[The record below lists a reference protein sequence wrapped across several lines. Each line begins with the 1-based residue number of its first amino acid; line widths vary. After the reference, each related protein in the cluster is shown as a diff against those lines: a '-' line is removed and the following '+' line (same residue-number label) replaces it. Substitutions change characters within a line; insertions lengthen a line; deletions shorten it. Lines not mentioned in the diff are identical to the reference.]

1 LFIFRAIEKS
11 KYKVVYQ
18 QKRYYFDFNEVDM
31 LFDSH
36 AHYDDEKFQDDREE
50 VLAKAH
56 EEGISYILNA
66 ASDIDTSLTSM
77 AMAQKFDFIY
87 AAVGVHPHSAN
98 TMDESTIARIT
109 EMVKS
114 PKVVAIGEIGLDYYY
129 DYSPKDM
136 QKYWFKRQ
144 LELAGEISMPVIVH
158 DRDAHEDIIKIL
170 KESEI
175 SQIGGVMHCFS
186 GGREMAKILLD
197 MGFYLSFGGPVTFK
211 NARKA
216 IEVLQYVP
224 MDRML
229 IETDSPYLSPEPLR
243 GKRNDSRNVRLVA
256 EKIAEIKGLDLE
268 FVASETL
275 NNARRLFGI

>member
-1 LFIFRAIEKS
+1 
-11 KYKVVYQ
+11 
-18 QKRYYFDFNEVDM
+18 M

-36 AHYDDEKFQDDREE
+36 AHYDDEKFQDDRDE
-50 VLAKAH
+50 VLSKANKD
-56 EEGISYILNA
+56 GISYILNA
-66 ASDIDTSLTSM
+66 ATDIDTSLM
-77 AMAQKFDFIY
+77 CIEFAEKFDFVY
-87 AAVGVHPHSAN
+87 ASVGVHPHSASIL
-98 TMDESTIARIT
+98 DDSTLEKISELAG
-109 EMVKS
+109 K

-129 DYSPKDM
+129 DYSPKDV

-144 LELAGEISMPVIVH
+144 LDLAVELSMPAIIH
-158 DRDAHEDIIKIL
+158 DRDAHEDIINII
-170 KESEI
+170 KESQI
-175 SQIGGVMHCFS
+175 SQVGGVMHCFS
-186 GGREMAKILLD
+186 GSVEMAKILLD

-256 EKIAEIKGLDLE
+256 EKIAEIKGLDFE
-268 FVASETL
+268 VVASVTL

>member
-1 LFIFRAIEKS
+1 
-11 KYKVVYQ
+11 
-18 QKRYYFDFNEVDM
+18 M

-36 AHYDDEKFQDDREE
+36 AHYDDEKFQDDRDE
-50 VLAKAH
+50 VLSKANKD
-56 EEGISYILNA
+56 GISYILNA
-66 ASDIDTSLTSM
+66 ATDIDTSLMSIEF
-77 AMAQKFDFIY
+77 AEKFDFVY
-87 AAVGVHPHSAN
+87 ASVGVHPHSASIL
-98 TMDESTIARIT
+98 DDSTFEKISELAG
-109 EMVKS
+109 K

-129 DYSPKDM
+129 DYSPKDV

-144 LELAGEISMPVIVH
+144 LDLAVELSMPAIIH
-158 DRDAHEDIIKIL
+158 DRDAHEDIINIIR
-170 KESEI
+170 ESQI
-175 SQIGGVMHCFS
+175 SQVGGVMHCFS
-186 GGREMAKILLD
+186 GSVEMAKILLD

-256 EKIAEIKGLDLE
+256 EKIAEIKGLDFE
-268 FVASETL
+268 VVASVTL

>member
-1 LFIFRAIEKS
+1 
-11 KYKVVYQ
+11 
-18 QKRYYFDFNEVDM
+18 M

-77 AMAQKFDFIY
+77 DMAQKFDFIY

-129 DYSPKDM
+129 DYSPKDI

-144 LELAGEISMPVIVH
+144 LELAGELAMPVIVH

-216 IEVLQYVP
+216 VEVLQYVP

-256 EKIAEIKGLDLE
+256 EKIAEIKGLDFE

-275 NNARRLFGI
+275 NNAIRLFGI

>member
-1 LFIFRAIEKS
+1 
-11 KYKVVYQ
+11 
-18 QKRYYFDFNEVDM
+18 M

-36 AHYDDEKFQDDREE
+36 AHYDDEKFQDDRDDIIK
-50 VLAKAH
+50 KAY
-56 EEGISYILNA
+56 EEGVSYILNA

-77 AMAQKFDFIY
+77 DLAQKFDFVY
-87 AAVGVHPHSAN
+87 AAVGVHPHSAS

-109 EMVKS
+109 EMVRS

-129 DYSPKDM
+129 DYSPKDV

-144 LELAGEISMPVIVH
+144 LELAIELSMPVIIH
-158 DRDAHEDIIKIL
+158 DRDAHEDIINIM
-170 KESEI
+170 KESKI
-175 SQIGGVMHCFS
+175 SQVGGVMHCFS
-186 GGREMAKILLD
+186 GSREMAKILLD
-197 MGFYLSFGGPVTFK
+197 MGFFLSFGGPVTFK
-211 NARKA
+211 NAKKA
-216 IEVLQYVP
+216 IDVLQYVP

-256 EKIAEIKGLDLE
+256 EKIAEIKGLDFE
-268 FVASETL
+268 TIASETL